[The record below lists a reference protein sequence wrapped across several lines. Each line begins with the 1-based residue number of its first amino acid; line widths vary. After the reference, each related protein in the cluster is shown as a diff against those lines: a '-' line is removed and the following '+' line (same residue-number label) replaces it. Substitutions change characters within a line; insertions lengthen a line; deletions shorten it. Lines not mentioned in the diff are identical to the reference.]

1 MLSLQIKNPELEKEF
16 LEILR
21 YRYAGNTEK
30 VIEDFILF
38 LEEIEDEVDIERRKD
53 EPLISEE
60 DMMEQLKNSGWFD
73 V

>member
-21 YRYAGNTEK
+21 YRYEGNTEK

-38 LEEIEDEVDIERRKD
+38 LEEIEDEVDIERRRD

-60 DMMEQLKNSGWFD
+60 DMMEKLKNSGWFD